1 MAFPE
6 RRRYPRVATSSLVS
20 YFLTNNKGAKI
31 GQGVGKTINI
41 SPNGILIETSR
52 AIDSKYVLIL
62 AKDLDD
68 KMMEIKGQVVYSRK
82 ITPEV
87 YECGINFQGD
97 HAENVKFRRD
107 LIRVF
112 HFRNIFSHRL

>member
-20 YFLTNNKGAKI
+20 YFLLNKRGAKI

-41 SPNGILIETSR
+41 SQNGILIETSR
-52 AIDSKYVLIL
+52 AIDSKNVLIL
-62 AKDLDD
+62 AKDVDD
-68 KMMEIKGQVVYSRK
+68 NMMEIEGQVVYSRK
-82 ITPEV
+82 ITSGI
-87 YECGINFQGD
+87 YECGIDFQSG

-112 HFRNIFSHRL
+112 HFRNLISHRL